1 MIGTEKLEKKKE
13 IHNLKQTLET
23 KTKVIANQQ
32 KVIEDQESLISK
44 NQDEKIIIGEIEINL
59 KEANNEIKRLVEYTN
74 EKNKLIVDL
83 NDKLKTNKLYVNS
96 LNEEI

>member
-13 IHNLKQTLET
+13 IHNLKQTLGT